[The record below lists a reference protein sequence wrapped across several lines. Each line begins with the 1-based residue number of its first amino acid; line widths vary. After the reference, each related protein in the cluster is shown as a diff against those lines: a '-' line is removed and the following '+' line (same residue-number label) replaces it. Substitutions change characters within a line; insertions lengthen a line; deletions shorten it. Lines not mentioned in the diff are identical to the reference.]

1 MPAVRGFTQSP
12 GWRQADCR
20 IPEGVE
26 MVRGQDPRGSR
37 SYVYGL
43 QNVHAEGEF
52 WKQGRFNHIGQI
64 ISSTLLKGAGVLC
77 MPTFNF

>member
-1 MPAVRGFTQSP
+1 
-12 GWRQADCR
+12 
-20 IPEGVE
+20 
-26 MVRGQDPRGSR
+26 MVRDQDPRGSR

-52 WKQGRFNHIGQI
+52 WKQGRFNHTGQI

-77 MPTFNF
+77 LPTFNLDSRCSAKCGFWSSSGPNESQL